1 MMEDKISMTE
11 SIDAG
16 APSIKY
22 DRGDVQ
28 MGGGEDMQGKQVAAQ
43 IWEQME
49 QEQKVQ
55 FGSFDAFFES
65 GIWKQI
71 IQQMQADAGGAEPG
85 SEMMS
90 ENVNMQEQMPG
101 GGIADVDMREQV
113 QMAANGGRMGYNM
126 GGGAD
131 MGAPQKMYKA
141 EASKELVT
149 KLIQKMQDPNLKDYD
164 RAMIKAQLNS
174 LVKQP
179 QMPGG
184 GIADVDMREQVQMRA
199 NGGLMGLYNRGM

>member
-1 MMEDKISMTE
+1 MMEDKISMNE
-11 SIDAG
+11 SIEAG

-22 DRGDVQ
+22 DQGDIR
-28 MGGGEDMQGKQVAAQ
+28 MGQGGDEQGRQVAAQ

-71 IQQMQADAGGAEPG
+71 IQQMQQDQGGQPEFP
-85 SEMMS
+85 MMS

-113 QMAANGGRMGYNM
+113 QMAANGG
-126 GGGAD
+126 
-131 MGAPQKMYKA
+131 
-141 EASKELVT
+141 
-149 KLIQKMQDPNLKDYD
+149 
-164 RAMIKAQLNS
+164 
-174 LVKQP
+174 
-179 QMPGG
+179 
-184 GIADVDMREQVQMRA
+184 
-199 NGGLMGLYNRGM
+199 LMGLYNRGM

>member
-28 MGGGEDMQGKQVAAQ
+28 MGGGEDMQGKEMAAQ

-55 FGSFDAFFES
+55 FGSFDAFFQS

-71 IQQMQADAGGAEPG
+71 IQQMQADQGGAGPG

-113 QMAANGGRMGYNM
+113 QM
-126 GGGAD
+126 
-131 MGAPQKMYKA
+131 
-141 EASKELVT
+141 
-149 KLIQKMQDPNLKDYD
+149 
-164 RAMIKAQLNS
+164 
-174 LVKQP
+174 
-179 QMPGG
+179 
-184 GIADVDMREQVQMRA
+184 RA

>member
-1 MMEDKISMTE
+1 MMEEQISMNE

-22 DRGDVQ
+22 DKGDVQ
-28 MGGGEDMQGKQVAAQ
+28 MGGGEDMQGKEMAAQ

-71 IQQMQADAGGAEPG
+71 IQQMQADQGGAGPG

-101 GGIADVDMREQV
+101 GGIADV
-113 QMAANGGRMGYNM
+113 NM
-126 GGGAD
+126 
-131 MGAPQKMYKA
+131 Q
-141 EASKELVT
+141 E
-149 KLIQKMQDPNLKDYD
+149 
-164 RAMIKAQLNS
+164 R
-174 LVKQP
+174 
-179 QMPGG
+179 
-184 GIADVDMREQVQMRA
+184 VQMRA

>member
-1 MMEDKISMTE
+1 MIEDKISMRE

-16 APSIKY
+16 APSINYKQ
-22 DRGDVQ
+22 GDVQ
-28 MGGGEDMQGKQVAAQ
+28 MGGGEDEQGKQVAAQ

-113 QMAANGGRMGYNM
+113 QM
-126 GGGAD
+126 
-131 MGAPQKMYKA
+131 
-141 EASKELVT
+141 
-149 KLIQKMQDPNLKDYD
+149 
-164 RAMIKAQLNS
+164 
-174 LVKQP
+174 
-179 QMPGG
+179 
-184 GIADVDMREQVQMRA
+184 RA

>member
-1 MMEDKISMTE
+1 MMEEKISMNE

-16 APSIKY
+16 APSINYKQ
-22 DRGDVQ
+22 GDVQ
-28 MGGGEDMQGKQVAAQ
+28 MGGGEDMQGKEMAAK

-71 IQQMQADAGGAEPG
+71 IQQMQQDASGAGPG

-101 GGIADVDMREQV
+101 GGIADV
-113 QMAANGGRMGYNM
+113 NM
-126 GGGAD
+126 
-131 MGAPQKMYKA
+131 Q
-141 EASKELVT
+141 E
-149 KLIQKMQDPNLKDYD
+149 
-164 RAMIKAQLNS
+164 R
-174 LVKQP
+174 
-179 QMPGG
+179 
-184 GIADVDMREQVQMRA
+184 VQMRA